1 MTHIDRLREI
11 SIFSELG
18 DSALENIAKVAN
30 EFEATAGQVIIQP
43 NTAGAG
49 LFVIQ
54 DGTVTIETGHAV
66 LERGTGEFVG
76 ELSLLT
82 DRARSARVRAKTVV
96 KGLAISRFEFQKI
109 LESEPKLALKILE
122 VVATRLA
129 DSIHPQD

>member
-1 MTHIDRLREI
+1 MVHLDTLKDIP
-11 SIFSELG
+11 IFTELEE
-18 DSALENIAKVAN
+18 SALESIAKVAN
-30 EFEATAGQVIIQP
+30 DFEAPAGQVIIQP
-43 NTAGAG
+43 NTAGSG

-54 DGTVTIETGHAV
+54 EGTVTIETGRAV
-66 LERGTGEFVG
+66 LERGAGEFVG

-82 DRARSARVRAKTVV
+82 DRARSARVRAKTAV
-96 KGLAISRFEFQKI
+96 KGLAISRFEFRRI